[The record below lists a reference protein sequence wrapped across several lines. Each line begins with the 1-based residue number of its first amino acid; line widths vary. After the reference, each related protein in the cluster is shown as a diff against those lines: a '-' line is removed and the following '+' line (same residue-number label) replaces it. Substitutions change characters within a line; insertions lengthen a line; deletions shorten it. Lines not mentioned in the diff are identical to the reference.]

1 MFTRYAT
8 FIFLVGLSALFFTS
22 GRSAPTGGEAR
33 KEPLRSVA
41 AAEGDPT
48 FDSSDLGKMDGAPF
62 GGSSRDRRVAG
73 P

>member
-8 FIFLVGLSALFFTS
+8 FIFLVGLSAFFFTS
-22 GRSAPTGGEAR
+22 GRLAPAGGEAR

-48 FDSSDLGKMDGAPF
+48 FDSIDPGKVGGAPP
-62 GGSSRDRRVAG
+62 GGSGRDSRVTSR
-73 P
+73 